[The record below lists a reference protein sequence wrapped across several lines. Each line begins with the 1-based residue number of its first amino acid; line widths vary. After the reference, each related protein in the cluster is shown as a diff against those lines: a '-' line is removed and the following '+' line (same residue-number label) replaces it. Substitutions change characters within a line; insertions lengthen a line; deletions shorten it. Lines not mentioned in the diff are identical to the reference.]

1 MLYEGT
7 ISHEVIGDNGL
18 TKTVKEKY
26 ILEEG
31 DFFANAEHKLFE
43 EFQGFNNLDV
53 IAIKRSKIKEIANHR
68 NNDNEGLWMAELQD
82 VFHKDDGTK
91 KILKYKIVFFS
102 MTFDSAKAY
111 IQEYAKQGFDMT
123 LVSLKLTDFI
133 DVIE

>member
-43 EFQGFNNLDV
+43 EFQGYNNLDV
-53 IAIKRSKIKEIANHR
+53 IAIKRSNIKEIANQRTSDDDVIWQAEVQDIFH
-68 NNDNEGLWMAELQD
+68 DDEGNEKL
-82 VFHKDDGTK
+82 
-91 KILKYKIVFFS
+91 LKYKILFFS
-102 MTFDSAKAY
+102 KTYESANTF
-111 IQEYAKQGFDMT
+111 ITEYAKQGYDMS
-123 LVSLKLTDFI
+123 LVSLKLTKFI
-133 DVIE
+133 DVL